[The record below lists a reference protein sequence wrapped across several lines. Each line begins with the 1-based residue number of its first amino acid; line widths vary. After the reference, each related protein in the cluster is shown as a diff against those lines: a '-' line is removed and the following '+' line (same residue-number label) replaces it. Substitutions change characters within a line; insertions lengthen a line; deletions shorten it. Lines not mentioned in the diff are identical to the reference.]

1 MSKAQ
6 KSTRNK
12 TKSADSQ
19 RASADFVNE
28 PAGQRSS
35 KRVYALWLLLL
46 AIALVAWFSGTP
58 SRLVTSYVRGVLAKF
73 ELDAAEKWLNIAD
86 AYLPS
91 DPVRELLQARI
102 ARKKSDYASMDKH
115 LAKAKL
121 LGADATAVQ
130 IEEAMAAA
138 QSGALELVE
147 VQLFKWLES
156 GVGDIDEISD
166 AYANGLAANSRFETL
181 NQVLDAWQRDY
192 PNDPRPDYRRGRVHE
207 YFQLWQQAEEAYKK
221 SLSRNSSFYPSRYRL
236 GRVLIL
242 QRKMEEAQEE
252 FRLCTDMHR
261 PEAAMTSLAIC
272 YRSLGGAKEAKALL
286 EEVLKSTPEQIAESY
301 DALEESP
308 EYFEAA
314 SNLGDLESEAGNYAE
329 AEKWLRLAL
338 EKNKRDLQSRYSL
351 AVTLRELGRVDEA
364 QKEFDFVTESR
375 KALEQV
381 NPLRNQIVEN
391 PQDPALRVKLGELLL
406 TYESERNGRFWISS
420 AFSIDPNY
428 RPAHEALAK
437 HYQEQS
443 ISDTKLK
450 ALADYH
456 TQAAKAAAP

>member
-1 MSKAQ
+1 MSKTL
-6 KSTRNK
+6 KPKR
-12 TKSADSQ
+12 TKPSSADSQ
-19 RASADFVNE
+19 GGSADFVNE
-28 PAGQRSS
+28 PTSKRSS
-35 KRVYALWLLLL
+35 KRVYILLLLLL
-46 AIALVAWFSGTP
+46 AMLMVAWFAGAP
-58 SRLVTSYVRGVLAKF
+58 SRLVTSYAQGALSRF
-73 ELDAAEKWLNIAD
+73 DLDAAESWLDAAD
-86 AYLPS
+86 SYLPS
-91 DPVRELLQARI
+91 DPARELLQARI
-102 ARKKSDYASMDKH
+102 ARKKSNYVSMDKH

-121 LGADATAVQ
+121 LGADATVIQ

-156 GVGDIDEISD
+156 GVGDIDEMSD

-181 NQVLDAWQRDY
+181 DQVLEAWQRDY
-192 PNDPRPDYRRGRVHE
+192 PTDPRPDYRRGRVHE
-207 YFQLWQQAEEAYKK
+207 YFQQWQQAEETYKK
-221 SLSRNSSFYPSRYRL
+221 SLSCNSGFYPSRYRL

-242 QRKMEEAQEE
+242 QRKMEDAQRE
-252 FRLCTDMHR
+252 FRLCTDMQR
-261 PEAAMTSLAIC
+261 PEAAKTSLAIC
-272 YRSLGGAKEAKALL
+272 YRSLGRADEAKALL
-286 EEVLKSTPEQIAESY
+286 EDVLKSTPEQIAASY

-314 SNLGDLESEAGNYAE
+314 SNLGDLESEVGNYAE

-338 EKNKRDLQSRYSL
+338 EKNDRDLQSRYAL
-351 AVTLRELGRVDEA
+351 AVTLRELGRVEEA
-364 QKEFDFVTESR
+364 QKEFEFVTESR

-381 NPLRNQIVEN
+381 NPLRNQIIEN
-391 PQDPALRVKLGELLL
+391 PQDPAFRVKLGELLL
-406 TYESERNGRFWISS
+406 KYESERNGRFWISS

-443 ISDTKLK
+443 NSDAKMK

-456 TQAAKAAAP
+456 SQAAKATAP

>member
-1 MSKAQ
+1 M
-6 KSTRNK
+6 
-12 TKSADSQ
+12 
-19 RASADFVNE
+19 
-28 PAGQRSS
+28 
-35 KRVYALWLLLL
+35 
-46 AIALVAWFSGTP
+46 
-58 SRLVTSYVRGVLAKF
+58 
-73 ELDAAEKWLNIAD
+73 
-86 AYLPS
+86 
-91 DPVRELLQARI
+91 
-102 ARKKSDYASMDKH
+102 
-115 LAKAKL
+115 
-121 LGADATAVQ
+121 Q

-221 SLSRNSSFYPSRYRL
+221 SLSRNSRFYPSRYRL

-338 EKNKRDLQSRYSL
+338 EKNNRDLQSR
-351 AVTLRELGRVDEA
+351 
-364 QKEFDFVTESR
+364 
-375 KALEQV
+375 
-381 NPLRNQIVEN
+381 
-391 PQDPALRVKLGELLL
+391 
-406 TYESERNGRFWISS
+406 
-420 AFSIDPNY
+420 
-428 RPAHEALAK
+428 
-437 HYQEQS
+437 
-443 ISDTKLK
+443 
-450 ALADYH
+450 
-456 TQAAKAAAP
+456 